1 MDNKEQKDYTLDQ
14 IIEQSFDF
22 SGYEEEEKMRIISE
36 TSGMIMETALLR
48 SVEKAGGELQEKFND
63 FIESEPEEEEMSNF
77 IAENFPNFGEVVI
90 DEIKSFQEAGKE

>member
-22 SGYEEEEKMRIISE
+22 SGFNEEAKTQLVFE

-48 SVEKAGGELQEKFND
+48 SLENAGEEMQEKFNK
-63 FIESEPEEEEMSNF
+63 FIESEPGEEEMSNF
-77 IAENFPNFGEVVI
+77 ISENFPNFGEVVI
-90 DEIKSFQEAGKE
+90 EEIKLFQERGDE